1 MTQLKNT
8 LLLLLLPM
16 MLMAVSCADHDD
28 VYLQPPEG
36 FVSDTTATA
45 PDTTVTDPPSDTTAT
60 APVMPEARITGEV
73 TYTAYPLLRNMN
85 FVYPS
90 RDPYGN
96 PVMLSGTITMS
107 RGLTPETKAQ
117 GFILYNH
124 YTVFRADECPSK
136 GKLDMQNILYL
147 TAPHRNFITVSADYY
162 GFGQT
167 EDRMQAY
174 CIGSANARA
183 SIDALTAARQLLA
196 ERGYTWYDDLLNVG
210 YSQGGQT
217 AIAVLK
223 LATAKYPDLHFTRT
237 LAGGGPY
244 DLEETYHQYLAEG
257 SAKLP
262 SAVVSILMAYN
273 EYFQLDIPYS
283 SMFQGATLEHLDDWW
298 LSKQFS
304 TTEIDRKMG
313 SKDITTFIAPP
324 LRDLDSNVSR
334 RMMEALDT
342 ESLCRGWKPRKDENI
357 FLLHH
362 NADDIAPAVNTEHLY
377 DFLKEQGVENVEM
390 QQADFFT
397 LGISE
402 HISGAAAFLTL
413 VAKWI
418 RDNYTI
424 K

>member
-1 MTQLKNT
+1 
-8 LLLLLLPM
+8 
-16 MLMAVSCADHDD
+16 
-28 VYLQPPEG
+28 
-36 FVSDTTATA
+36 
-45 PDTTVTDPPSDTTAT
+45 
-60 APVMPEARITGEV
+60 
-73 TYTAYPLLRNMN
+73 
-85 FVYPS
+85 
-90 RDPYGN
+90 
-96 PVMLSGTITMS
+96 
-107 RGLTPETKAQ
+107 
-117 GFILYNH
+117 
-124 YTVFRADECPSK
+124 
-136 GKLDMQNILYL
+136 
-147 TAPHRNFITVSADYY
+147 VSADYY